1 MGELNPIIKTNF
13 MEYLDLLFKNR
24 NKSYGAYEL
33 RKNYDKRL
41 KLSLLST
48 MLFVTLICSF
58 AFIKEDDK
66 KENIKYNITD
76 ITLKEVSIKPEEKKE
91 EIKQQPKPNKI
102 KTVKYT
108 NFKIMPDKDVTEVTP
123 TQTEIDSSQV
133 GKVNIDGDK
142 YTGKVEKPEVPS
154 NGTSD
159 SLNVK
164 EPEEE
169 VIFHK
174 VEKEASFP
182 GGLDK
187 WKRFLERNLNGETPV
202 ENGSGEGMFSVV
214 IQFIV
219 DKEGN
224 ISDITPLTSHGFGM
238 EEEAVKVIRRGPKW
252 IPAEQNGQKVK
263 SYRKQVIT
271 FLVESN

>member
-1 MGELNPIIKTNF
+1 

-41 KLSLLST
+41 KLALLST
-48 MLFVTLICSF
+48 LFLVTLICSF
-58 AFIKEDDK
+58 AFINVENK
-66 KENIKYNITD
+66 KETIKYTVTD
-76 ITLKEVSIKPEEKKE
+76 VTLKEISIKPEENKP
-91 EIKQQPKPNKI
+91 EIKEQPKPNKI

-108 NFKIMPDKDVTEVTP
+108 NFKILPDKEVKEVPP
-123 TQTEIDSSQV
+123 TQIEIDSSQI
-133 GKVNIDGDK
+133 GKVNVEGDK
-142 YTGKVEKPEVPS
+142 YDGKVEKPQVES
-154 NGTSD
+154 NGTVET
-159 SLNVK
+159 NITT

-169 VIFHK
+169 KIFVK

-187 WKRFLERNLNGETPV
+187 WKRFLERNLNGDIPV
-202 ENGSGEGMFSVV
+202 ENGSGEGTFSVV

-224 ISDITPLTSHGFGM
+224 ISDITPLTTHGFGM

-271 FLVESN
+271 FLVQSN